1 MSDDDDYDWWTA
13 TDRETERERI
23 EAYGQYEREK
33 LEKNESHNWRPGFQR
48 RSATVGW
55 LQVCQGLAELQSR
68 YKGHERPYP
77 KAMAVRALLLAW
89 PALVSLTGRLSLP
102 KTREQRQ
109 KLRHELGPTL
119 LFFSM
124 MLSNKAPSRQGFEV
138 PIIEIRTRKTP
149 ERFKSGVSEDSEE
162 KLDFEAEVIGR
173 AVVQEYR
180 RYPDRPSLDAAFETV
195 SRMPSVE
202 GVPTKKYSN
211 VEARYRRYR
220 RLAEKRGYAD
230 ARSLWAE
237 IEQRP
242 WPDDHIWLADFPE
255 K

>member
-1 MSDDDDYDWWTA
+1 MSEDDDYDWWTA

-23 EAYGQYEREK
+23 EAFGHYERDK
-33 LEKNESHNWRPGFQR
+33 HEKNESHVWRPGFQR
-48 RSATVGW
+48 RSATVAW
-55 LQVCQGLAELQSR
+55 LKVCQGLAELQCR
-68 YKGHERPYP
+68 YKGHEGPYP
-77 KAMAVRALLLAW
+77 KAMAVRALLLVW
-89 PALVSLTGRLSLP
+89 PALVSLTGRHSLP

-124 MLSNKAPSRQGFEV
+124 MLSNKAPSRQGFDI
-138 PIIEIRTRKTP
+138 PIIEIRSRKIN
-149 ERFKSGVSEDSEE
+149 ERFESGVKEDSEE
-162 KLDFEAEVIGR
+162 KLDYEAEVIGR

-180 RYPDRPSLDAAFETV
+180 RYPDRPSLDAALKTV
-195 SRMPSVE
+195 SLMPSVE

-237 IEQRP
+237 IGQRP
-242 WPDDHIWLADFPE
+242 WPDDHVWLSDFPP